1 MRLGISKKLEAN
13 SAEEWAAKYEALGLK
28 AVVFPLKS
36 TATDKEIDEYVRAC
50 ANHDLVIAEVG
61 AWKNI
66 MSPDPAERAENIRFC
81 KRKLEIADYVGAKCA
96 VNITGSAS
104 SERWDAAHRDN
115 YDPDFQKRMIE
126 TIQEIIDEVKPTR
139 TFYTVEPMPWMV
151 PDSPDS
157 YLDLIRKVDRPGFAV
172 HMDAV
177 NMMSTPKTLL
187 FCREFLDHA
196 FELLGPQIKSCHIKD
211 VALEQK
217 LTVRMPETPCGT
229 GKFELLHY
237 MKLADALSPD
247 MPVII
252 EHLSAEEDY
261 LAAVTYLQKLWNE
274 REK

>member
-1 MRLGISKKLEAN
+1 MRLGISKKLAAN

-28 AVVFPLKS
+28 AVNFPLKVD
-36 TATDKEIDEYVRAC
+36 APDKEIDEYVRAC

-61 AWKNI
+61 AWKNV
-66 MSPDPAERAENIRFC
+66 MDPDPATRAENIKYC
-81 KRKLEIADYVGAKCA
+81 KARLQLAEYVGARCA

-104 SERWDAAHRDN
+104 SEKWDAPHRGN

-126 TIQEIIDEVKPTR
+126 TIQEIIDAVNPKR

-151 PDSPDS
+151 PDSPES
-157 YLDLIRKVDRPGFAV
+157 YLELMKQVDRPGFAV

-177 NMMSTPKTLL
+177 NMMSSPKTLL

-196 FELLGPQIKSCHIKD
+196 FALLGPYIKSCHIKD

-229 GKFELLHY
+229 GKFELKYY
-237 MKLADALSPD
+237 MQLADRLSPD

-252 EHLSAEEDY
+252 EHLADEEDY
-261 LAAVTYLQKLWNE
+261 LAAVKYLQPLIAE
-274 REK
+274 LEA